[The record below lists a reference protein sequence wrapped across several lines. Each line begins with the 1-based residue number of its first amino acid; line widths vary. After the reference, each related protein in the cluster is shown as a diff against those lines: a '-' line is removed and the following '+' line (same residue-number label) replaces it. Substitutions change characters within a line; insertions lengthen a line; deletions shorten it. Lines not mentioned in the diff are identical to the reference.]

1 MIKQKPNRKVTVRG
15 KQRVNIFQLEKD
27 IKRQHGLQNRINA
40 KQAQLNTNQ
49 IITNEEILARLAR
62 LDNLER
68 IVLPE
73 SAVKKCGV
81 WAWMKGIFSK

>member
-49 IITNEEILARLAR
+49 IITNEEILARL
-62 LDNLER
+62 DNLER
-68 IVLPE
+68 IVLPTQNPLQKQN
-73 SAVKKCGV
+73 VFRRFWDWTLGK
-81 WAWMKGIFSK
+81 

>member
-27 IKRQHGLQNRINA
+27 IRRQHGLQNRINA

-49 IITNEEILARLAR
+49 IITNEEILARL
-62 LDNLER
+62 DNLER
-68 IVLPE
+68 IVLP
-73 SAVKKCGV
+73 AQNPLQKQNVFRRFWDWTLGK
-81 WAWMKGIFSK
+81 

>member
-15 KQRVNIFQLEKD
+15 KQRVNIFKLEKD

-49 IITNEEILARLAR
+49 IITNEEILARL
-62 LDNLER
+62 DNLER
-68 IVLPE
+68 IVLP
-73 SAVKKCGV
+73 VQNPLQKQNVFRRFWNWTLGK
-81 WAWMKGIFSK
+81 

>member
-1 MIKQKPNRKVTVRG
+1 MIKQKQNRKVTVRG

-49 IITNEEILARLAR
+49 IITNEEILARL
-62 LDNLER
+62 DNLER
-68 IVLPE
+68 IVLP
-73 SAVKKCGV
+73 SQNPLQKQNVFRRFWDWTLGK
-81 WAWMKGIFSK
+81 

>member
-1 MIKQKPNRKVTVRG
+1 MIKQKYSRKVVAQNKRRISFFQFMNDVK
-15 KQRVNIFQLEKD
+15 KQF
-27 IKRQHGLQNRINA
+27 GLQTRINA
-40 KQAQLNTNQ
+40 KQVQLNTNQ
-49 IITNEEILARLAR
+49 IITNEEILAR

-81 WAWMKGIFSK
+81 WAWMKGLFRK

>member
-27 IKRQHGLQNRINA
+27 IRRQHGLQNRINA

-49 IITNEEILARLAR
+49 IITNEEILARL
-62 LDNLER
+62 DNLER
-68 IVLPE
+68 IVLP
-73 SAVKKCGV
+73 AQNPLQKQNVFRRFWNWTLGK
-81 WAWMKGIFSK
+81 

>member
-27 IKRQHGLQNRINA
+27 IRRQHGLQNRINV

-49 IITNEEILARLAR
+49 IITNEEILARLA
-62 LDNLER
+62 NLER
-68 IVLPE
+68 IVLPTQNPLQKQN
-73 SAVKKCGV
+73 VFRRFWDWTLGK
-81 WAWMKGIFSK
+81 

>member
-49 IITNEEILARLAR
+49 IITNEEILARL
-62 LDNLER
+62 DNLER
-68 IVLPE
+68 IVLP
-73 SAVKKCGV
+73 VQKPLQKQNVFRRFWDWTLG
-81 WAWMKGIFSK
+81 K